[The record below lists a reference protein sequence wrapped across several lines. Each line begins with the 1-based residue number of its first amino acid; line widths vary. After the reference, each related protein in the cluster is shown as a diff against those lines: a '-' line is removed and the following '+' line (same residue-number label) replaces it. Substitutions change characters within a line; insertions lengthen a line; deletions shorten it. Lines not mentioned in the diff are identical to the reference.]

1 MTIPG
6 LVELYLLISVVILVL
21 GIFRKMLKLVIFAA
35 VLLLLWGGASGALT
49 ALLAAM

>member
-1 MTIPG
+1 MTISG
-6 LVELYLLISVVILVL
+6 LVELYLLISLVMLIL
-21 GIFRKMLKLVIFAA
+21 GIFKKMLKLVLFAA

>member
-35 VLLLLWGGASGALT
+35 VLLLLWGGASGAL
-49 ALLAAM
+49 AGLIASL

>member
-6 LVELYLLISVVILVL
+6 LVELYLLISVVMLVL
-21 GIFRKMLKLVIFAA
+21 GLFKKMLKLVIFAA

-49 ALLAAM
+49 TLFAAL